1 MKLQIYILIQT
12 LIYSKSLKARK
23 NKRIF
28 QKNKKQCAGDTC
40 LIPVSW
46 KVVLKSKAGS
56 GQMNVHS

>member
-12 LIYSKSLKARK
+12 LIYSKSLKTRK

-28 QKNKKQCAGDTC
+28 QKNKKHCAGDI